1 MRYDYFELSDEQ
13 FLKTIRFHNSQVKKY
28 LEKALYNFIVFY
40 IAKGIETKAIFDN
53 DFDRIINT
61 AIEHF
66 DSYQF
71 RNSIDSKKVKK
82 LLANKYNI
90 IITKNYPIKL
100 CTKK

>member
-1 MRYDYFELSDEQ
+1 MRNDYYDISEEDFLDIIHVHQKCIREFLEDELYD
-13 FLKTIRFHNSQVKKY
+13 
-28 LEKALYNFIVFY
+28 FIAFY

-71 RNSIDSKKVKK
+71 RNSIDNKKVKK